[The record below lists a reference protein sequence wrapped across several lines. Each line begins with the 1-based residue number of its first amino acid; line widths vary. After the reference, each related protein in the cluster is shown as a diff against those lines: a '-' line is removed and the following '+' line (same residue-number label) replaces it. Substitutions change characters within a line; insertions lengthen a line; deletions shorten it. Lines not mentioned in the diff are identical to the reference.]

1 MSEALEVI
9 EIGGESFRTE
19 RELLDVA
26 PARIAELDARARHA
40 AKEAVSCAVA
50 AGRLLIAVRE
60 RLPHGAFL
68 AWVAA
73 NCPSVTARTA
83 QRYMRLAEAV
93 GAQAA
98 EQGSAAPVA
107 DDRSLV
113 QLYQDYG
120 IVRHNPKHGG
130 VREGAGRPAKDP
142 AAEVAAAA
150 GDPDLNWTEVSGY
163 LRGIREFAVEGDGFG
178 TLADDDLE
186 SAVVILTE
194 AAERARALLAARR
207 EGPCGAAPV
216 DAAEASSI
224 IGRGL

>member
-1 MSEALEVI
+1 MDPQEGSGEMSEALEVI

-40 AKEAVSCAVA
+40 AKEAVGCAVA
-50 AGRLLIAVRE
+50 AGRLLLAVRD

-68 AWVAA
+68 AWCAT
-73 NCPSVTARTA
+73 NCPSVSHRTA
-83 QRYMRLAEAV
+83 TKYMRLAEAV
-93 GAQAA
+93 AAQAA

-130 VREGAGRPAKDP
+130 AREGAGRPAKDA

-150 GDPDLNWTEVSGY
+150 GDPDLNWAEVSGY
-163 LRGIREFAVEGDGFG
+163 LKGIFDFGEEGDGWG

-186 SAVVILTE
+186 SALVTLR
-194 AAERARALLAARR
+194 AAASRVETLLKSRR
-207 EGPCGAAPV
+207 EGAT
-216 DAAEASSI
+216 
-224 IGRGL
+224 L